1 MKWIVLTISV
11 LICVIDVDSQRPERG
26 SIKFGTDSAPAESKE
41 TDPGPFSRAFVRI
54 AQAVIQSVVSVI
66 PTHLD
71 SSLPAPSPQQQEE
84 RRIQSLG
91 SGFIV
96 SEKGYILT
104 NFHVIAGADKIEVLL
119 ANGNLFPA
127 EVVGFDSLSDIA
139 VLKLRGKLPELRP
152 VYLGNSDS
160 LEVGDWIAAIG
171 NPFALTSTITS
182 GIVSALGREVV
193 EPLTFQNFIQTDAA
207 INPGNSGGPL
217 VNLDG
222 AVMGMNTLIFSETGG
237 FMGVGF
243 AIPINLAARVM
254 EDLVYE
260 GRVIRGYAGISI
272 QDITPSLQNALD
284 LKNTE
289 GAIVADVVPGQP
301 ADKAGIRAGDII
313 VNVSGKV
320 VENANQLRN
329 DIALARPGQKVP
341 LTLLRNGKKRE
352 VTLITIERTA
362 EVLQKQQPIQQRSR
376 PQRGEVD
383 NHLGIGVTELTSA
396 LRSRLKI
403 PDEFSG
409 VIVTRIA
416 PDIFDERT
424 LLSPGDLII
433 QAKASGGKWV
443 GIGSPA
449 DFQKYDRS
457 VKNGQAVVLQ
467 IFRGGQR
474 LFISF
479 KVEPSE

>member
-1 MKWIVLTISV
+1 MKWIVLVIAV
-11 LICVIDVDSQRPERG
+11 LLCVIDVDSQRPERG
-26 SIKFGTDSAPAESKE
+26 SIKFGADSAPVESKDV
-41 TDPGPFSRAFVRI
+41 DPGPFSKAFVRI

-71 SSLPAPSPQQQEE
+71 SSLPAQPPQQQEE

-96 SEKGYILT
+96 SGKGYILT
-104 NFHVIAGADKIEVLL
+104 NFHVIADADKIEVLL

-127 EVVGFDSLSDIA
+127 DVIGFDSLSDIA
-139 VLKLRGKLPELRP
+139 VLKLSGKLPELRP

-193 EPLTFQNFIQTDAA
+193 EPLTFQSFIQTDAA

-243 AIPINLAARVM
+243 AIPINLAIRVM

-260 GRVIRGYAGISI
+260 GRVIRGYAGISV
-272 QDITPSLQNALD
+272 QDITPSLQKALD
-284 LKNTE
+284 LKTTE
-289 GAIVADVVPGQP
+289 GAIVADVVNGQP
-301 ADKAGIRAGDII
+301 ADKAGIKSGDII
-313 VNVSGKV
+313 LNVSGEV

-329 DIALARPGQKVP
+329 QIAFVRPGQKVP

-352 VTLITIERTA
+352 ITLIPIERTA
-362 EVLQKQQPIQQRSR
+362 EVLNKQQPIQQRSR
-376 PQRGEVD
+376 PQRGEVG
-383 NHLGIGVTELTSA
+383 NRLGIGVTELTPA
-396 LRSRLKI
+396 LRSRYKI
-403 PDEFSG
+403 PDELSG

-424 LLSPGDLII
+424 LLSPGDLIM

-443 GIGSPA
+443 NIDSPA
-449 DFQKYDRS
+449 DFQKYD
-457 VKNGQAVVLQ
+457 KNIKNDQAVVLQ

-479 KVEPSE
+479 EVES

>member
-1 MKWIVLTISV
+1 MKLIVLIV
-11 LICVIDVDSQRPERG
+11 AVMICIVDVYPRRPERG
-26 SIKFGTDSAPAESKE
+26 SIEFGASSAPTESKE
-41 TDPGPFSRAFVRI
+41 TDQGPFSRAFVRI
-54 AQAVIQSVVSVI
+54 AKAVIPSVVSVI
-66 PTHLD
+66 PTHPD
-71 SSLPAPSPQQQEE
+71 SSTPTPSPQQQEE

-104 NFHVIAGADKIEVLL
+104 NYHVIAGADKIEVLL
-119 ANGNLFPA
+119 VNGNLFPA
-127 EVVGFDSLSDIA
+127 EIIGFDSLSDIA
-139 VLKLRGKLPELRP
+139 VLKLSGKLPELRP

-182 GIVSALGREVV
+182 GIVSALGREIV

-217 VNLDG
+217 VNLDV

-243 AIPINLAARVM
+243 AIPINLASRVM

-260 GRVIRGYAGISI
+260 GRVIRGYVGISI
-272 QDITPSLQNALD
+272 QDITSSLQKALD
-284 LKNTE
+284 LKTTE

-301 ADKAGIRAGDII
+301 AEKAGIRAGDII
-313 VNVSGKV
+313 VSVSEKV
-320 VENANQLRN
+320 TENANQLRN
-329 DIALARPGQKVP
+329 LIAFVRPGEKTS
-341 LTLLRNGKKRE
+341 LTLLRNGKKKE
-352 VTLITIERTA
+352 VTLIPIERTA
-362 EVLQKQQPIQQRSR
+362 KVLQKQQPIQQRSR
-376 PQRGEVD
+376 PQRGDV
-383 NHLGIGVTELTSA
+383 NSRLGIGVAELTPG
-396 LRSRLKI
+396 LRSRFKI

-416 PDIFDERT
+416 PDVSDERT

-433 QAKASGGKWV
+433 QAKATGGKWV
-443 GIGSPA
+443 NIGSPS

-457 VKNGQAVVLQ
+457 IKNAQAVVLQ

-479 KVEPSE
+479 EVEPSD

>member
-1 MKWIVLTISV
+1 VKWIVLVIAV
-11 LICVIDVDSQRPERG
+11 LLCVIDVDSQRPERG
-26 SIKFGTDSAPAESKE
+26 SIKFGADSAPVESKDV
-41 TDPGPFSRAFVRI
+41 DPGPFSKAFVRI

-71 SSLPAPSPQQQEE
+71 SSLPAQPPQQQEE

-96 SEKGYILT
+96 SGKGYILT
-104 NFHVIAGADKIEVLL
+104 NFHVIADADKIEVLL

-127 EVVGFDSLSDIA
+127 DVIGFDSLSDIA
-139 VLKLRGKLPELRP
+139 VLKLSGKLPELRP

-193 EPLTFQNFIQTDAA
+193 EPLTFQSFIQTDAA

-243 AIPINLAARVM
+243 AIPINLAIRVM

-260 GRVIRGYAGISI
+260 GRVIRGYAGISV
-272 QDITPSLQNALD
+272 QDITPSLQKALD
-284 LKNTE
+284 LKTTE
-289 GAIVADVVPGQP
+289 GAIVADVVNGQP
-301 ADKAGIRAGDII
+301 ADKAGIKSGDII
-313 VNVSGKV
+313 LNVSGEV

-329 DIALARPGQKVP
+329 QIAFVRPGQKVP

-352 VTLITIERTA
+352 ITLIPIERTA
-362 EVLQKQQPIQQRSR
+362 EVLNKQQPIQQRSR
-376 PQRGEVD
+376 PQRGEVG
-383 NHLGIGVTELTSA
+383 NRLGIGVTELTPA
-396 LRSRLKI
+396 LRSRYKI
-403 PDEFSG
+403 PDELSG

-424 LLSPGDLII
+424 LLSPGDLIM

-443 GIGSPA
+443 NIDSPA
-449 DFQKYDRS
+449 DFQKYD
-457 VKNGQAVVLQ
+457 KNIKNDQAVVLQ

-479 KVEPSE
+479 EVES

>member
-1 MKWIVLTISV
+1 MVKWIVLVIAV
-11 LICVIDVDSQRPERG
+11 LLCVIDVDSQRPERG
-26 SIKFGTDSAPAESKE
+26 SIKFGADSAPVESKDV
-41 TDPGPFSRAFVRI
+41 DPGPFSKAFVRI

-71 SSLPAPSPQQQEE
+71 SSLPAQPPQQQEE

-96 SEKGYILT
+96 SGKGYILT
-104 NFHVIAGADKIEVLL
+104 NFHVIADADKIEVLL

-127 EVVGFDSLSDIA
+127 DVIGFDSLSDIA
-139 VLKLRGKLPELRP
+139 VLKLSGKLPELRP

-193 EPLTFQNFIQTDAA
+193 EPLTFQSFIQTDAA

-243 AIPINLAARVM
+243 AIPINLAIRVM

-260 GRVIRGYAGISI
+260 GRVIRGYAGISV
-272 QDITPSLQNALD
+272 QDITPSLQKALD
-284 LKNTE
+284 LKTTE
-289 GAIVADVVPGQP
+289 GAIVADVVNGQP
-301 ADKAGIRAGDII
+301 ADKAGIKSGDII
-313 VNVSGKV
+313 LNVSGEV

-329 DIALARPGQKVP
+329 QIAFVRPGQKVP

-352 VTLITIERTA
+352 ITLIPIERTA
-362 EVLQKQQPIQQRSR
+362 EVLNKQQPIQQRSR
-376 PQRGEVD
+376 PQRGEVG
-383 NHLGIGVTELTSA
+383 NRLGIGVTELTPA
-396 LRSRLKI
+396 LRSRYKI
-403 PDEFSG
+403 PDELSG

-424 LLSPGDLII
+424 LLSPGDLIM

-443 GIGSPA
+443 NIDSPA
-449 DFQKYDRS
+449 DFQKYD
-457 VKNGQAVVLQ
+457 KNIKNDQAVVLQ

-479 KVEPSE
+479 EVES

>member
-1 MKWIVLTISV
+1 MVKWIVLVIAV
-11 LICVIDVDSQRPERG
+11 LLCVIDVDSQRPERG
-26 SIKFGTDSAPAESKE
+26 SIKFGADSAPVESKDV
-41 TDPGPFSRAFVRI
+41 DPGPFSKAFVRI

-71 SSLPAPSPQQQEE
+71 SSLPAQPPQQQEE

-96 SEKGYILT
+96 SGKGYILT
-104 NFHVIAGADKIEVLL
+104 NFHVIADADKIEVLL

-127 EVVGFDSLSDIA
+127 DVIGFDSLSDIA
-139 VLKLRGKLPELRP
+139 VLKLSGKLPELRP

-193 EPLTFQNFIQTDAA
+193 EPLTFQSFIQTDAA

-243 AIPINLAARVM
+243 AIPINLAIRVM

-260 GRVIRGYAGISI
+260 GRVIRGYAGISV
-272 QDITPSLQNALD
+272 QDITPSLQKALD
-284 LKNTE
+284 LKTTE
-289 GAIVADVVPGQP
+289 GAIVADVVNGQP
-301 ADKAGIRAGDII
+301 ADKAGIKSGDII
-313 VNVSGKV
+313 LNVSGEV

-329 DIALARPGQKVP
+329 QIAFVRPGQKVP
-341 LTLLRNGKKRE
+341 LTLLRNGKKRKI
-352 VTLITIERTA
+352 TLIPIERTA
-362 EVLQKQQPIQQRSR
+362 EVLNKQQPIQQRSR
-376 PQRGEVD
+376 PQRGEVG
-383 NHLGIGVTELTSA
+383 NRLGIGVTELTPA
-396 LRSRLKI
+396 LRSRYKI
-403 PDEFSG
+403 PDELSG

-424 LLSPGDLII
+424 LLSPGDLIM

-443 GIGSPA
+443 NIDSPA
-449 DFQKYDRS
+449 DFQKYD
-457 VKNGQAVVLQ
+457 KNIKNDQAVVLQ

-479 KVEPSE
+479 EVES

>member
-1 MKWIVLTISV
+1 VVKWIVLVIAV
-11 LICVIDVDSQRPERG
+11 LLCVIDVDSQRPERG
-26 SIKFGTDSAPAESKE
+26 SIKFGADSAPVESKDV
-41 TDPGPFSRAFVRI
+41 DPGPFSKAFVRI

-71 SSLPAPSPQQQEE
+71 SSLPAQPPQQQEE

-96 SEKGYILT
+96 SGKGYILT
-104 NFHVIAGADKIEVLL
+104 NFHVIADADKIEVLL

-127 EVVGFDSLSDIA
+127 DVIGFDSLSDIA
-139 VLKLRGKLPELRP
+139 VLKLSGKLPELRP

-193 EPLTFQNFIQTDAA
+193 EPLTFQSFIQTDAA

-243 AIPINLAARVM
+243 AIPINLAIRVM

-260 GRVIRGYAGISI
+260 GRVIRGYAGISV
-272 QDITPSLQNALD
+272 QDITPSLQKALD
-284 LKNTE
+284 LKTTE
-289 GAIVADVVPGQP
+289 GAIVADVVNGQP
-301 ADKAGIRAGDII
+301 ANKAGIKSGDII
-313 VNVSGKV
+313 LNVSGEV

-329 DIALARPGQKVP
+329 QIAFVRPGQKVP

-352 VTLITIERTA
+352 ITLIPIERTA
-362 EVLQKQQPIQQRSR
+362 EVLNKQQPIQQRSR
-376 PQRGEVD
+376 PQRGEVG
-383 NHLGIGVTELTSA
+383 NRLGIGVTELTPA
-396 LRSRLKI
+396 LRSRYKI
-403 PDEFSG
+403 PDELSG

-424 LLSPGDLII
+424 LLSPGDLIM

-443 GIGSPA
+443 NIDSPA
-449 DFQKYDRS
+449 DFQKYD
-457 VKNGQAVVLQ
+457 KNIKNDQAVVLQ

-479 KVEPSE
+479 EVES

>member
-1 MKWIVLTISV
+1 MKWIA
-11 LICVIDVDSQRPERG
+11 LIVAIMIFVIDVNSQRPERG
-26 SIKFGTDSAPAESKE
+26 SIKFGADSAPFESKE
-41 TDPGPFSRAFVRI
+41 ADPGPFSKAFVRI

-127 EVVGFDSLSDIA
+127 EVIGSDSLSDVA
-139 VLKLRGKLPELRP
+139 VLKLSGKLPELRP

-222 AVMGMNTLIFSETGG
+222 AVIGMNTLIFSETGG
-237 FMGVGF
+237 FIGVGF
-243 AIPINLAARVM
+243 AIPINLATRVL

-272 QDITPSLQNALD
+272 QDITPSLQKALD
-284 LKNTE
+284 LKTTE
-289 GAIVADVVPGQP
+289 GAIVADVVPKEP

-313 VNVSGKV
+313 VNVSEKV

-329 DIALARPGQKVP
+329 LIAFVRPGERVP
-341 LTLLRNGKKRE
+341 VTLLRNGKRKE
-352 VTLITIERTA
+352 VTLIPIERTA
-362 EVLQKQQPIQQRSR
+362 EVLQKQKPIQQRTR
-376 PQRGEVD
+376 PLRGDV
-383 NHLGIGVTELTSA
+383 NNRLGIGVTELTQS
-396 LRSRLKI
+396 LRARLKI

-409 VIVTRIA
+409 VVVTRIA

-424 LLSPGDLII
+424 LLSPGDLIM
-433 QAKASGGKWV
+433 QAKTSDGNWLN
-443 GIGSPA
+443 IGSPS
-449 DFQKYDRS
+449 DFQKFDKS
-457 VKNGQAVVLQ
+457 IKNGQAVALQ

-479 KVEPSE
+479 EVALTE

>member
-1 MKWIVLTISV
+1 M
-11 LICVIDVDSQRPERG
+11 
-26 SIKFGTDSAPAESKE
+26 
-41 TDPGPFSRAFVRI
+41 
-54 AQAVIQSVVSVI
+54 
-66 PTHLD
+66 
-71 SSLPAPSPQQQEE
+71 
-84 RRIQSLG
+84 
-91 SGFIV
+91 
-96 SEKGYILT
+96 
-104 NFHVIAGADKIEVLL
+104 LL

-127 EVVGFDSLSDIA
+127 EVIGFDSLSDVA
-139 VLKLRGKLPELRP
+139 VLKLSGKLPQLRP

-217 VNLDG
+217 VNLNG

-243 AIPINLAARVM
+243 AIPINLAVRVM

-260 GRVIRGYAGISI
+260 GRVIRGFAGISI
-272 QDITPSLQNALD
+272 QDITPSLQKALD
-284 LKNTE
+284 LKTTQ
-289 GAIVADVVPGQP
+289 GAIVADVIPKQP

-313 VNVSGKV
+313 LRVSDKV
-320 VENANQLRN
+320 VEDANQLRVE
-329 DIALARPGQKVP
+329 IAFVKPGEKVT
-341 LTLLRNGKKRE
+341 LFLLRNGKERE
-352 VTLITIERTA
+352 VTLIPVELTTE
-362 EVLQKQQPIQQRSR
+362 ELQRQQPIQQRSR
-376 PQRGEVD
+376 PQRGEVG
-383 NHLGIGVTELTSA
+383 NRLGIGVTELTTE

-409 VIVTRIA
+409 VVVTRIA

-433 QAKASGGKWV
+433 QTKASGGKW
-443 GIGSPA
+443 IKIDSPS
-449 DFQKYDRS
+449 DFQKYARS
-457 VKNGQAVVLQ
+457 IKEEQAIVLQ

-479 KVEPSE
+479 VVEPSAE

>member
-1 MKWIVLTISV
+1 MVKWIVLVIAV
-11 LICVIDVDSQRPERG
+11 LLCVIDVDSQRPERG
-26 SIKFGTDSAPAESKE
+26 SIKFGADSAPVESKDV
-41 TDPGPFSRAFVRI
+41 DPGPFSKAFVRI

-71 SSLPAPSPQQQEE
+71 SSLPAQPPQQQEE

-96 SEKGYILT
+96 SGKGYILT
-104 NFHVIAGADKIEVLL
+104 NFHVIADADKIEVLL

-127 EVVGFDSLSDIA
+127 DVIGFDSLSDIA
-139 VLKLRGKLPELRP
+139 VLKLSGKLPELRP

-193 EPLTFQNFIQTDAA
+193 EPLTFQSFIQTDAA

-243 AIPINLAARVM
+243 AIPINLAIRVM

-260 GRVIRGYAGISI
+260 GRVIRGYAGISV
-272 QDITPSLQNALD
+272 QDITPSLQKALD
-284 LKNTE
+284 LKTTE
-289 GAIVADVVPGQP
+289 GAIVADVVNGQP
-301 ADKAGIRAGDII
+301 ADKAGIKSGDII
-313 VNVSGKV
+313 LNVSGEV

-329 DIALARPGQKVP
+329 QIAFVRPGQKVP
-341 LTLLRNGKKRE
+341 LTLLRNGKKRNY
-352 VTLITIERTA
+352 TDSYRTNS
-362 EVLQKQQPIQQRSR
+362 RS
-376 PQRGEVD
+376 
-383 NHLGIGVTELTSA
+383 A
-396 LRSRLKI
+396 
-403 PDEFSG
+403 
-409 VIVTRIA
+409 
-416 PDIFDERT
+416 
-424 LLSPGDLII
+424 
-433 QAKASGGKWV
+433 
-443 GIGSPA
+443 
-449 DFQKYDRS
+449 
-457 VKNGQAVVLQ
+457 
-467 IFRGGQR
+467 
-474 LFISF
+474 
-479 KVEPSE
+479 

>member
-1 MKWIVLTISV
+1 MKWIVLVIAV
-11 LICVIDVDSQRPERG
+11 LLCVIDVDSQRPERG
-26 SIKFGTDSAPAESKE
+26 SIKFGADSAPVESKDV
-41 TDPGPFSRAFVRI
+41 DPGPFSKAFVRI

-71 SSLPAPSPQQQEE
+71 SSLPAQPPQQQEE

-96 SEKGYILT
+96 SGKGYILT
-104 NFHVIAGADKIEVLL
+104 NFHVIADADKIEVLL

-127 EVVGFDSLSDIA
+127 DVIGFDSLSDIA
-139 VLKLRGKLPELRP
+139 VLKLSGKLPELRP

-193 EPLTFQNFIQTDAA
+193 EPLTFQSFIQTDAA

-243 AIPINLAARVM
+243 AIPINLAIRVM

-260 GRVIRGYAGISI
+260 GRVIRGYAGISV
-272 QDITPSLQNALD
+272 QDITPSLQKALD
-284 LKNTE
+284 LKTTE
-289 GAIVADVVPGQP
+289 GAIVADVVNGQP
-301 ADKAGIRAGDII
+301 ADKAGIKSGDII
-313 VNVSGKV
+313 LNVSGEV

-329 DIALARPGQKVP
+329 QIAFVRPGQKVP
-341 LTLLRNGKKRE
+341 LTLLRNGKKRKI
-352 VTLITIERTA
+352 TLIPIERTA
-362 EVLQKQQPIQQRSR
+362 EVLNKQQPIQQRSR
-376 PQRGEVD
+376 PQRGEVG
-383 NHLGIGVTELTSA
+383 NRLGIGVTELTPA
-396 LRSRLKI
+396 LRSRYKI
-403 PDEFSG
+403 PDELSG

-424 LLSPGDLII
+424 LLSPGDLIM

-443 GIGSPA
+443 NIDSPA
-449 DFQKYDRS
+449 DFQKYD
-457 VKNGQAVVLQ
+457 KNIKNDQAVVLQ

-479 KVEPSE
+479 EVES

>member
-1 MKWIVLTISV
+1 VKWIVLTISV
-11 LICVIDVDSQRPERG
+11 FMLVIDVNSRRPERG
-26 SIKFGTDSAPAESKE
+26 SIKFGADSAPVKSKE
-41 TDPGPFSRAFVRI
+41 ADPGPFSKAFVRI
-54 AQAVIQSVVSVI
+54 AQAVIKSVVSVI

-71 SSLPAPSPQQQEE
+71 NSIPAPTPQQQEE
-84 RRIQSLG
+84 HRIQSLG

-104 NFHVIAGADKIEVLL
+104 NFHVIADADKIEVLL

-127 EVVGFDSLSDIA
+127 EVIGFDSLSDIA
-139 VLKLRGKLPELRP
+139 VLKLIGKLPELRP

-182 GIVSALGREVV
+182 GIISALGREVV

-222 AVMGMNTLIFSETGG
+222 AVMGINTLIFSETGG

-243 AIPINLAARVM
+243 AIPINLAVRVM

-272 QDITPSLQNALD
+272 QDITPSLQKALD
-284 LKNTE
+284 LKTTD
-289 GAIVADVVPGQP
+289 GAIVADVIPGQP

-329 DIALARPGQKVP
+329 DIALVRPGQKVP
-341 LTLLRNGKKRE
+341 LALLRNGKKRE
-352 VTLITIERTA
+352 VTLIPIERTA
-362 EVLQKQQPIQQRSR
+362 EALQKQHPLQQRSR

-383 NHLGIGVTELTSA
+383 NRLGIGVTELTSA
-396 LRSRLKI
+396 LRSRFKI

-409 VIVTRIA
+409 VIVTKIA

-424 LLSPGDLII
+424 LLSPGDLIM

-443 GIGSPA
+443 DIGSPT
-449 DFQKYDRS
+449 DFQKYDSSIRYR
-457 VKNGQAVVLQ
+457 QAVVLQ

-479 KVEPSE
+479 EVDTSE

>member
-1 MKWIVLTISV
+1 MKWIALIVAIMTFVL
-11 LICVIDVDSQRPERG
+11 DVNSQRPERG
-26 SIKFGTDSAPAESKE
+26 SIKFGSDSAPIESKE
-41 TDPGPFSRAFVRI
+41 ADPGPFSKAFVRI
-54 AQAVIQSVVSVI
+54 AKAVIQSVVSVI

-71 SSLPAPSPQQQEE
+71 SSLPAPSLQQQEE

-127 EVVGFDSLSDIA
+127 EVIGSDSLSDVA
-139 VLKLRGKLPELRP
+139 VLKLNGKLPELRP

-222 AVMGMNTLIFSETGG
+222 AVIGMNTLIFSETGG

-243 AIPINLAARVM
+243 AIPINLATRVL
-254 EDLVYE
+254 EGLVYE

-272 QDITPSLQNALD
+272 QDITPSLQKALD
-284 LKNTE
+284 LKTTE
-289 GAIVADVVPGQP
+289 GAIVADVVPKEP
-301 ADKAGIRAGDII
+301 ADIAGIRAGDII
-313 VNVSGKV
+313 VNVSEKV

-329 DIALARPGQKVP
+329 LIAFVRPGERVP
-341 LTLLRNGKKRE
+341 VTLLRNGKKKE
-352 VTLITIERTA
+352 VTLIPIERTA
-362 EVLQKQQPIQQRSR
+362 EVLQKQKPIQQRSR
-376 PQRGEVD
+376 PQRGDV
-383 NHLGIGVTELTSA
+383 NNRLGIGVAELTAS
-396 LRSRLKI
+396 LRARLKI

-409 VIVTRIA
+409 VVVTRIA

-424 LLSPGDLII
+424 LLSPGDLIM
-433 QAKASGGKWV
+433 QAKASDGKWLN
-443 GIGSPA
+443 IGSPS
-449 DFQKYDRS
+449 DFQKFDKS
-457 VKNGQAVVLQ
+457 TKNGQAVALQ

-479 KVEPSE
+479 EVAPPD

>member
-1 MKWIVLTISV
+1 VVKWIVLVIAV
-11 LICVIDVDSQRPERG
+11 LLCVIDVDSQRPERG
-26 SIKFGTDSAPAESKE
+26 SIKFGADSAPVESKDV
-41 TDPGPFSRAFVRI
+41 DPGPFSKAFVRI

-71 SSLPAPSPQQQEE
+71 SSLPAQPPQQQEE

-96 SEKGYILT
+96 SGKGYILT
-104 NFHVIAGADKIEVLL
+104 NFHVIADADKIEVLL

-127 EVVGFDSLSDIA
+127 DVIGFDSLSDIA
-139 VLKLRGKLPELRP
+139 VLKLSGKLPELRP

-193 EPLTFQNFIQTDAA
+193 EPLTFQSFIQTDAA

-243 AIPINLAARVM
+243 AIPINLAIRVM

-260 GRVIRGYAGISI
+260 GRVIRGYAGISV
-272 QDITPSLQNALD
+272 QDITPSLQKALD
-284 LKNTE
+284 LKTTE
-289 GAIVADVVPGQP
+289 GAIVADVVNGQP
-301 ADKAGIRAGDII
+301 ADKAGIKSGDII
-313 VNVSGKV
+313 LNVSGEV

-329 DIALARPGQKVP
+329 QIAFVRPGQKVP

-352 VTLITIERTA
+352 ITLIPIERTA
-362 EVLQKQQPIQQRSR
+362 EVLNKQQPIQQRSR
-376 PQRGEVD
+376 PQRGEVG
-383 NHLGIGVTELTSA
+383 NRLGIGVTELTPA
-396 LRSRLKI
+396 LRSRYKI
-403 PDEFSG
+403 PDELSG

-424 LLSPGDLII
+424 LLSPGDLIM

-443 GIGSPA
+443 NIDSPA
-449 DFQKYDRS
+449 DFQKYD
-457 VKNGQAVVLQ
+457 KNIKNDQAVVLQ

-479 KVEPSE
+479 EVES

>member
-1 MKWIVLTISV
+1 MVKWIVLVIAV
-11 LICVIDVDSQRPERG
+11 LLCVIDVDSQRPERG
-26 SIKFGTDSAPAESKE
+26 SIKFGADSAPVESKDV
-41 TDPGPFSRAFVRI
+41 DPGPFSKAFVRI

-71 SSLPAPSPQQQEE
+71 SSLPAQPPQQQEE

-96 SEKGYILT
+96 SGKGYILT
-104 NFHVIAGADKIEVLL
+104 NFHVIADADKIEVLL

-127 EVVGFDSLSDIA
+127 DVIGFDSLSDIA
-139 VLKLRGKLPELRP
+139 VLKLSGKLPELRP

-193 EPLTFQNFIQTDAA
+193 EPLTFQSFIQTDAA

-243 AIPINLAARVM
+243 AIPINLAIRVM

-260 GRVIRGYAGISI
+260 GRVIRGYAGISV
-272 QDITPSLQNALD
+272 QDMTPSLQKALD
-284 LKNTE
+284 LKTTE
-289 GAIVADVVPGQP
+289 GAIVADVVNGQP
-301 ADKAGIRAGDII
+301 ADKAGIKSGDII
-313 VNVSGKV
+313 LNVSGEV

-329 DIALARPGQKVP
+329 QIAFVRPGQKVP

-352 VTLITIERTA
+352 ITLIPIERTA
-362 EVLQKQQPIQQRSR
+362 EVLNKQQPIQQRSR
-376 PQRGEVD
+376 PQRGEVG
-383 NHLGIGVTELTSA
+383 NRLGIGVTELTPA
-396 LRSRLKI
+396 LRSRYKI
-403 PDEFSG
+403 PDELSG

-424 LLSPGDLII
+424 LLSPGDLIM

-443 GIGSPA
+443 NIDSPA
-449 DFQKYDRS
+449 DFQKYD
-457 VKNGQAVVLQ
+457 KNIKNDQAVVLQ

-479 KVEPSE
+479 EVES

>member
-1 MKWIVLTISV
+1 MKWIVLVIAV
-11 LICVIDVDSQRPERG
+11 LLCVIDVDSQRPERG
-26 SIKFGTDSAPAESKE
+26 SIKFGADSAPVESKDV
-41 TDPGPFSRAFVRI
+41 DPGPFSKAFVRI

-71 SSLPAPSPQQQEE
+71 SSLPAQPPQQQEE

-96 SEKGYILT
+96 SGKGYILT
-104 NFHVIAGADKIEVLL
+104 NFHVIADADKIEVLL
-119 ANGNLFPA
+119 ADGNLFPA
-127 EVVGFDSLSDIA
+127 DVIGFDSLSDIA
-139 VLKLRGKLPELRP
+139 VLKLSGKLPELRP

-193 EPLTFQNFIQTDAA
+193 EPLTFQSFIQTDAA

-243 AIPINLAARVM
+243 AIPINLAIRVM

-260 GRVIRGYAGISI
+260 GRVIRGYAGISV
-272 QDITPSLQNALD
+272 QDITPSLQKALD
-284 LKNTE
+284 LKTTE
-289 GAIVADVVPGQP
+289 GAIVADVVNGQP
-301 ADKAGIRAGDII
+301 ADKAGIKSGDII
-313 VNVSGKV
+313 LNVSGEV

-329 DIALARPGQKVP
+329 QIAFVRPGQKVP

-352 VTLITIERTA
+352 ITLIPIERTA
-362 EVLQKQQPIQQRSR
+362 EVLNKQQPIQQRSR
-376 PQRGEVD
+376 PQRGEVG
-383 NHLGIGVTELTSA
+383 NRLGIGVTELTPA
-396 LRSRLKI
+396 LRSRYKI
-403 PDEFSG
+403 PDELSG

-424 LLSPGDLII
+424 LLSPGDLIM

-443 GIGSPA
+443 NIDSPA
-449 DFQKYDRS
+449 DFQKYD
-457 VKNGQAVVLQ
+457 KNIKNDQAVVLQ

-479 KVEPSE
+479 EVES

>member
-11 LICVIDVDSQRPERG
+11 LICVIDVNSQKPERG
-26 SIKFGTDSAPAESKE
+26 SIKFGADSAPVESKE
-41 TDPGPFSRAFVRI
+41 ADPGPFSRAFVRI

-71 SSLPAPSPQQQEE
+71 SSLPAPTPQQKEE

-96 SEKGYILT
+96 SENGYILT

-127 EVVGFDSLSDIA
+127 EVIGFDSLSDIA

-243 AIPINLAARVM
+243 AIPINLATRVM

-272 QDITPSLQNALD
+272 QDITPSLQKALD
-284 LKNTE
+284 LKTTE

-313 VNVSGKV
+313 VTVSEKV
-320 VENANQLRN
+320 VENANHLRN
-329 DIALARPGQKVP
+329 DIALVRPGQKVP

-352 VTLITIERTA
+352 VTLIPIERTA

-383 NHLGIGVTELTSA
+383 SHLGIGVTELTIA

-443 GIGSPA
+443 GIGSPT
-449 DFQKYDRS
+449 DFQKYGRS
-457 VKNGQAVVLQ
+457 IKNGQAVVLQ

-479 KVEPSE
+479 IVEPSE

>member
-1 MKWIVLTISV
+1 MKWIVLVIAV
-11 LICVIDVDSQRPERG
+11 LLCVIDVDSQRPERG
-26 SIKFGTDSAPAESKE
+26 SIKFGADSAPVESKDV
-41 TDPGPFSRAFVRI
+41 DPGPFSKAFVRI

-71 SSLPAPSPQQQEE
+71 SSLPAQPPQQQEE

-96 SEKGYILT
+96 SGKGYILT
-104 NFHVIAGADKIEVLL
+104 NFHVIADADKIEVLL

-127 EVVGFDSLSDIA
+127 DVIGFDSLSDIA
-139 VLKLRGKLPELRP
+139 VLKLSGKLPELRP

-193 EPLTFQNFIQTDAA
+193 EPLTFQSFIQTDAA

-243 AIPINLAARVM
+243 AIPINLAIRVM

-260 GRVIRGYAGISI
+260 GRVIRGYAGISV
-272 QDITPSLQNALD
+272 QDITPSLQKALD
-284 LKNTE
+284 LKTTE
-289 GAIVADVVPGQP
+289 GANVADVVNGQP
-301 ADKAGIRAGDII
+301 ADKAGIKSGDII
-313 VNVSGKV
+313 LNVSGEV

-329 DIALARPGQKVP
+329 QIAFVRPGQKVP

-352 VTLITIERTA
+352 ITLIPIERTA
-362 EVLQKQQPIQQRSR
+362 EVLNKQQPIQQRSR
-376 PQRGEVD
+376 PQRGEVG
-383 NHLGIGVTELTSA
+383 NRLGIGVTELTPA
-396 LRSRLKI
+396 LRSRYKI
-403 PDEFSG
+403 PDELSG

-424 LLSPGDLII
+424 LLSPGDLIM

-443 GIGSPA
+443 NIDSPA
-449 DFQKYDRS
+449 DFQKYD
-457 VKNGQAVVLQ
+457 KNIKNDQAVVLQ

-479 KVEPSE
+479 EVES